1 VIKLYRASSRMEIA
15 PGQAVLIEWICPE
28 RQQPVAPYKQLIW
41 GYQGLD
47 QAERLYAQARVDE
60 LLTESELQE
69 LRAYLARQG
78 DSLEVE
84 EAALPLRGSGPEL
97 LPIGV
102 MATVMGY
109 EAQVL
114 EPGPGSGLSIELWG
128 MYELPGLAPAAM

>member
-28 RQQPVAPYKQLIW
+28 RQQPVAPYEQAIW

-47 QAERLYAQARVDE
+47 QALRLYAQARVDE
-60 LLTESELQE
+60 LLTEAEVAE
-69 LRAYLARQG
+69 LRAYLARKG
-78 DSLEVE
+78 DRLEVE

-102 MATVMGY
+102 MAAVMGD

-114 EPGPGSGLSIELWG
+114 KPGSGSGLSIELWG
-128 MYELPGLAPAAM
+128 CFQLPGLAPAAM